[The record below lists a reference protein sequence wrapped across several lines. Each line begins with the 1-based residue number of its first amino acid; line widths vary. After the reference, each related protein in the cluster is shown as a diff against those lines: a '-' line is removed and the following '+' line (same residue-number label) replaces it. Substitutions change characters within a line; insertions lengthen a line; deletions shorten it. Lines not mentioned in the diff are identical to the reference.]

1 MPSSPG
7 QRHCPNSKGTST
19 QMLNT
24 QTVAEALDLLEVTYS
39 TTEDDLWFMVDWT
52 TGTCSFRTHLI
63 VEDGGAFLNMRT
75 DGLPA
80 APAGGSR
87 RTALLG
93 GPRRAV
99 ILEELNRLS
108 FRFRAAKCM
117 INPMDGAIT
126 VTSEQWYADCE
137 VTPKAVAGT
146 LSSMLSIIEELL
158 LAVDSL
164 CNDVNDD
171 GIDESIERN

>member
-1 MPSSPG
+1 MNP
-7 QRHCPNSKGTST
+7 QEVH
-19 QMLNT
+19 MLT
-24 QTVAEALDLLEVTYS
+24 RQTVVDALEALDVTYS
-39 TTEDDLWFMVDWT
+39 VADDDSWFTVCWLIDECT
-52 TGTCSFRTHLI
+52 FQTHLI
-63 VEDGGAFLNMRT
+63 VEEGGAFLNIRT
-75 DGLPA
+75 EGLPG
-80 APAGGSR
+80 AP
-87 RTALLG
+87 TG

-117 INPMDGAIT
+117 INPMNGAIT

-137 VTPKAVAGT
+137 VTPRAVAGT

-158 LAVDSL
+158 LAVDPL

-171 GIDESIERN
+171 EIDESIERN

>member
-39 TTEDDLWFMVDWT
+39 TTEDDSWFMADWT

-63 VEDGGAFLNMRT
+63 VEDCGAFLNMRT

-87 RTALLG
+87 RTALL
-93 GPRRAV
+93 
-99 ILEELNRLS
+99 EELNRLN
-108 FRFRAAKCM
+108 FRFRVAKCM
-117 INPMDGAIT
+117 IYPMDGAIT
-126 VTSEQWYADCE
+126 VTSEEWCADCD
-137 VTPKAVAGT
+137 VAPGAVAGS
-146 LSSMLSIIEELL
+146 LSAMLRIVEEMLATIEPLTVGGQSDRL
-158 LAVDSL
+158 Q
-164 CNDVNDD
+164 
-171 GIDESIERN
+171 DET

>member
-1 MPSSPG
+1 
-7 QRHCPNSKGTST
+7 
-19 QMLNT
+19 
-24 QTVAEALDLLEVTYS
+24 
-39 TTEDDLWFMVDWT
+39 
-52 TGTCSFRTHLI
+52 
-63 VEDGGAFLNMRT
+63 
-75 DGLPA
+75 
-80 APAGGSR
+80 
-87 RTALLG
+87 
-93 GPRRAV
+93 
-99 ILEELNRLS
+99 
-108 FRFRAAKCM
+108 M

-137 VTPKAVAGT
+137 VTPKAVAST

>member
-39 TTEDDLWFMVDWT
+39 TTEDDSWFMVDWT

-87 RTALLG
+87 RTALL
-93 GPRRAV
+93 
-99 ILEELNRLS
+99 EELNRLN
-108 FRFRAAKCM
+108 FRFRVAKCM